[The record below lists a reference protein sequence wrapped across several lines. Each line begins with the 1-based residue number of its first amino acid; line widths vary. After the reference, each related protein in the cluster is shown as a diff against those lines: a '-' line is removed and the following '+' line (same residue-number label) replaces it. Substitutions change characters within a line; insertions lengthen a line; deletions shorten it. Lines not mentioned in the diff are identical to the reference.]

1 MHVKGDK
8 GTGQG
13 KDNGWKAFNEKRKLA
28 RRLAKEAKAMA
39 SGQAPTLC
47 DQEALLPIAEQ
58 GIVAN
63 PEPVPNQ
70 EVVVVG
76 GPQQVVGDDL
86 RGMPVADRSVV
97 DKGVVDTDLPLQCG
111 DAIANGTSGSPV
123 KGFRDA
129 CVGEHLSGEPF
140 VWQGIFDV
148 E

>member
-1 MHVKGDK
+1 
-8 GTGQG
+8 
-13 KDNGWKAFNEKRKLA
+13 
-28 RRLAKEAKAMA
+28 MA
-39 SGQAPTLC
+39 SGQAPPLC
-47 DQEALLPIAEQ
+47 DQGALLPIAEQ

-111 DAIANGTSGSPV
+111 DAIAKGTSGSPV